1 MVVLDYYKELIKIFR
16 SYSEKLIDGYSIEKV
31 SEKEIE
37 TWEYEIAAK
46 LPKDYKTFL
55 LNNETE

>member
-16 SYSEKLIDGYSIEKV
+16 SYSEKLIDGYNIEKV

-37 TWEYEIAAK
+37 TWES
-46 LPKDYKTFL
+46 
-55 LNNETE
+55 